1 MSQFIIMILPLMVQ
15 IISNFLPDV
24 GPGILVL
31 NFSGISPF
39 AVYAEIQLS
48 GFFVSQISFL
58 VRFTFCFD
66 GGENKY
72 HIISS

>member
-31 NFSGISPF
+31 HFSGISPF

-48 GFFVSQISFL
+48 GFFVSQISFSCEIHFL
-58 VRFTFCFD
+58 FRWRR
-66 GGENKY
+66 K
-72 HIISS
+72 